1 MTSSS
6 CFETLVK
13 PNSFASLPADFYTR
27 LPTTPLTA
35 PCLVHASPEVA
46 ALLGLPAAAL
56 DTQEF
61 LDVVSGTKPMP
72 GGDTLA
78 AVYSGHQFG
87 VWAGQLGDGRAHLL
101 GEIQGSGGC
110 FELQLKGAG
119 MTPYSR
125 MGDGRAVLRS
135 SVREY
140 LASHAMRGL
149 GIQTTQALALVSA
162 RNPVRRETLETA
174 AVVAR
179 MAPSFIRFGSF
190 EHWAARQR
198 PDLLRILA
206 DYVIDRFYPEC
217 RDASH
222 SSTEGHTSIARDTST
237 SGGTRTTGDSGT
249 RTAGDTSIA
258 GHSSTANDYEP
269 YVQLLRA
276 VVLRTAALMA
286 SWQVVGFCHGVM
298 NTDNMSILGLTL
310 DYGPYGFMDG
320 FDAKHICNHTDSSG
334 RYAWHAQPAVGHW
347 NLYQLAN
354 SLHAIVPDAQPLQ
367 AALDEYEAC
376 FLGEM
381 QTRMSQKL
389 GLGSWQS
396 GDETLID
403 DLWTLMQS
411 SHADFTLTFRQLAYA
426 PGLTHAPQAQI
437 ERDLG
442 STVNTNLLPFL
453 DLFVDRAGAQA
464 WLSRYSARLGSDPT
478 QNWQERVA
486 GMLAVNPLY
495 VLRNHLAQQAI
506 AAAEKGDFS
515 EVRRQFELLRN
526 PFIAQDGHE
535 AYAAAPPA
543 GAPHLEVSC
552 SS

>member
-1 MTSSS
+1 MTSTS
-6 CFETLVK
+6 CFEALVK
-13 PNSFASLPADFYTR
+13 TNSFASLPTDFYTR
-27 LPTTPLTA
+27 LPTTALTA
-35 PCLVHASPEVA
+35 PRLVHASAEVA
-46 ALLGLPAAAL
+46 AQLGLPL
-56 DTQEF
+56 QSLTTQGF
-61 LDVVSGTKPMP
+61 LDVVSGTQPMP
-72 GGDTLA
+72 GGDTMA

-101 GEIQGSGGC
+101 GEIQGPEGS

-149 GIQTTQALALVSA
+149 GIPTTQALSLVSA

-198 PDLLRILA
+198 PDLLRTLA

-217 RDASH
+217 RNASTFSAKPSGSAVGHAVASNTLDA
-222 SSTEGHTSIARDTST
+222 
-237 SGGTRTTGDSGT
+237 
-249 RTAGDTSIA
+249 
-258 GHSSTANDYEP
+258 ANTPSASDPSVAVKDYEP

-276 VVLRTAALMA
+276 VVRRTATLMA

-334 RYAWHAQPAVGHW
+334 RYAWHAQPAVAHW

-354 SLHAIVPDAQPLQ
+354 SLHEIVPEAEPLK

-376 FLGEM
+376 FLEAM

-389 GLGSWQS
+389 GLGAWQA

-403 DLWTLMQS
+403 DLWSLMQA

-426 PGLTHAPQAQI
+426 PGLTQASQAQI
-437 ERDLG
+437 EHDLG
-442 STVNTNLLPFL
+442 GTVNANLLPFV
-453 DLFVDRAGAQA
+453 DLFVDRTGAQA

-478 QNWQERVA
+478 QHWQERVA

-495 VLRNHLAQQAI
+495 VLRNHIAQLAI
-506 AAAEKGDFS
+506 EAAEKGDFS
-515 EVRRQFELLRN
+515 EVHCQMQLLSD
-526 PFIAQDGHE
+526 PFHARAGLE
-535 AYAAAPPA
+535 SYAAAPPA

>member
-1 MTSSS
+1 MKTTIQLHTS
-6 CFETLVK
+6 FESLVK
-13 PNSFASLPADFYTR
+13 LNSFAGLPSDFYTR
-27 LPTTPLTA
+27 LPTTPLTE
-35 PCLVHASPEVA
+35 PSLVHASADVA
-46 ALLGLPAAAL
+46 ALIQLSPDSFA
-56 DTQEF
+56 TQEF
-61 LDVVSGTKPMP
+61 LEVVSGSKPLP

-101 GEIQGSGGC
+101 GEIDGPTGSY
-110 FELQLKGAG
+110 ELQLKGAG

-140 LASHAMRGL
+140 LASHAMQGL
-149 GIQTTQALALVSA
+149 GIPTTRALALVAA
-162 RNPVRRETLETA
+162 RDPVMRETVETA

-179 MAPSFIRFGSF
+179 MAPSFVRFGSF

-198 PDLLRILA
+198 PDLLHRLA
-206 DYVIDRFYPEC
+206 DYVIDHFYPEC
-217 RDASH
+217 RQQ
-222 SSTEGHTSIARDTST
+222 SSSQPAV
-237 SGGTRTTGDSGT
+237 
-249 RTAGDTSIA
+249 A
-258 GHSSTANDYEP
+258 YEP

-276 VVLRTAALMA
+276 VVRRTATLMA

-334 RYAWHAQPAVGHW
+334 RYAWHAQPAVARW

-354 SLHAIVPDAQPLQ
+354 SLHEIVPDPAPLT
-367 AALDEYEAC
+367 AALEEFEPV
-376 FLGEM
+376 FLAAM
-381 QTRMSQKL
+381 QTRMTEKL

-403 DLWTLMQS
+403 DLWGLMHAN
-411 SHADFTLTFRQLAYA
+411 HADFTLTFRQLAYA
-426 PGLTHAPQAQI
+426 GGLTQASQAQI

-442 STVNTNLLPFL
+442 GTVSSGLEPFV
-453 DLFVDRAGAQA
+453 DLFIDRLAARA
-464 WLSRYSARLGSDPT
+464 WLDRYAERLGASGKLDWT
-478 QNWQERVA
+478 ARVQ
-486 GMLAVNPLY
+486 GMLKVNPLY
-495 VLRNHLAQQAI
+495 VLRNHIAQQAI
-506 AAAEKGDFS
+506 EAAERGDFS
-515 EVRRQFELLRN
+515 EIERQVALLRN
-526 PFIAQDGHE
+526 PFVAQVGRE
-535 AYAAAPPA
+535 AYAAAPPPD
-543 GAPHLEVSC
+543 APHLEVSC

>member
-1 MTSSS
+1 MTSPS
-6 CFETLVK
+6 CFEPLVK
-13 PNSFASLPADFYTR
+13 ANTFASLPSDFYTR
-27 LPTTPLTA
+27 LPTTPLSA
-35 PCLVHASPEVA
+35 PRLVHASAEVA
-46 ALLGLPAAAL
+46 AVLGLPTEAL

-72 GGDTLA
+72 GGDTMA

-101 GEIQGSGGC
+101 GEIQGPDGS
-110 FELQLKGAG
+110 FEVQLKGAG

-149 GIQTTQALALVSA
+149 GIPTTQALSLVSA

-179 MAPSFIRFGSF
+179 VAPSFIRFGSF
-190 EHWAARQR
+190 EHWAARRR
-198 PDLLRILA
+198 PDLLRVLA

-217 RDASH
+217 RDESH
-222 SSTEGHTSIARDTST
+222 SSTAADTRISDDTST
-237 SGGTRTTGDSGT
+237 VGDISTTGDT
-249 RTAGDTSIA
+249 TTAK
-258 GHSSTANDYEP
+258 DYEP

-276 VVLRTAALMA
+276 VVRRTATLMA

-298 NTDNMSILGLTL
+298 NTDNMSILGVTL

-320 FDAKHICNHTDSSG
+320 FDAKHICNHTDSGG
-334 RYAWHAQPAVGHW
+334 RYAWHAQPAVAHW

-354 SLHAIVPDAQPLQ
+354 SLHEIVPETEPLK

-376 FLGEM
+376 FLGAM
-381 QTRMSQKL
+381 QARMSQKL
-389 GLGSWQS
+389 GLSTWQA

-403 DLWTLMQS
+403 DLWSLMQA

-426 PGLTHAPQAQI
+426 PGLTQASQEQI

-442 STVNTNLLPFL
+442 GTVNANLLPFV

-478 QNWQERVA
+478 QHWQERVA

-495 VLRNHLAQQAI
+495 VLRNHIAQQAI
-506 AAAEKGDFS
+506 EAAEKGDVS
-515 EVRRQFELLRN
+515 EVERQYELLRD
-526 PFIAQDGHE
+526 PFQARAGLE

>member
-6 CFETLVK
+6 CFEPLVK
-13 PNSFASLPADFYTR
+13 ANTFASLPSDFYTR

-35 PCLVHASPEVA
+35 PRLVHASGEVA
-46 ALLGLPAAAL
+46 ALLGLPPQAL
-56 DTQEF
+56 ATQEF
-61 LDVVSGTKPMP
+61 LDVVSGTTPMP
-72 GGDTLA
+72 GGDTMA

-101 GEIQGSGGC
+101 GEIQGPDGS
-110 FELQLKGAG
+110 FEVQLKGAG

-149 GIQTTQALALVSA
+149 GIATTQALSLVSA

-179 MAPSFIRFGSF
+179 VAPSFIRFGSF
-190 EHWAARQR
+190 EHWAARRR
-198 PDLLRILA
+198 PDLLRTLA

-217 RDASH
+217 RDASL
-222 SSTEGHTSIARDTST
+222 SSTAGQTRILGDKSTVGDTST
-237 SGGTRTTGDSGT
+237 VGENSTTGDT
-249 RTAGDTSIA
+249 TTAK
-258 GHSSTANDYEP
+258 DYEP

-276 VVLRTAALMA
+276 VVRRTATLMA

-320 FDAKHICNHTDSSG
+320 FDAKHICNHTDSGG
-334 RYAWHAQPAVGHW
+334 RYAWHAQPAVAHW

-354 SLHAIVPDAQPLQ
+354 SLHEIVPETEPLK

-376 FLGEM
+376 FLGAM

-389 GLGSWQS
+389 GLSAWQS

-403 DLWTLMQS
+403 DLWSLMQA

-426 PGLTHAPQAQI
+426 PGLTQASQEQI
-437 ERDLG
+437 EHDLG
-442 STVNTNLLPFL
+442 GTVNANLLPFV

-464 WLSRYSARLGSDPT
+464 WLKRYSARLGSDPT
-478 QNWQERVA
+478 KNWQERVA

-495 VLRNHLAQQAI
+495 VLRNHIAQQAI
-506 AAAEKGDFS
+506 EAAEKGDFS
-515 EVRRQFELLRN
+515 EVQRQMQLLSD
-526 PFIAQDGHE
+526 PFHARAGLE

>member
-1 MTSSS
+1 MTSLS
-6 CFETLVK
+6 CFESLVK
-13 PNSFASLPADFYTR
+13 ANTFASLPSDFYTR

-35 PCLVHASPEVA
+35 PRLVHASAEVA
-46 ALLGLPAAAL
+46 AILGLPAEAL
-56 DTQEF
+56 ATQEF

-72 GGDTLA
+72 GGDTVA

-101 GEIQGSGGC
+101 GEIEGPGGSY
-110 FELQLKGAG
+110 EVQLKGAG

-149 GIQTTQALALVSA
+149 GIPTTQALSLVSA

-179 MAPSFIRFGSF
+179 VAPSFIRFGSF
-190 EHWAARQR
+190 EHWAARRR
-198 PDLLRILA
+198 PDLLRVLA

-217 RDASH
+217 REESALKANAGDN
-222 SSTEGHTSIARDTST
+222 DTSHT
-237 SGGTRTTGDSGT
+237 HDPSTSSQVESTNVLGSGGPAT
-249 RTAGDTSIA
+249 
-258 GHSSTANDYEP
+258 NNEP

-276 VVLRTAALMA
+276 VVRRTATLMA

-320 FDAKHICNHTDSSG
+320 FDAKHICNHTDSGG
-334 RYAWHAQPAVGHW
+334 RYAWHAQPAVAHW

-354 SLHAIVPDAQPLQ
+354 SLHEIVPETEPLK
-367 AALDEYEAC
+367 AALDEYEGC
-376 FLGEM
+376 FLNAM

-389 GLGSWQS
+389 GLSTWQA

-403 DLWTLMQS
+403 DLWSLMQA

-426 PGLTHAPQAQI
+426 PGLTQAPQEQI

-442 STVNTNLLPFL
+442 GTVNANLLPFV

-464 WLSRYSARLGSDPT
+464 WLSRYSARLGSDPAH
-478 QNWQERVA
+478 QWPERVA

-495 VLRNHLAQQAI
+495 VLRNHIAQQAI
-506 AAAEKGDFS
+506 EAAEKGDFS
-515 EVRRQFELLRN
+515 EVQRQYELLRN
-526 PFIAQDGHE
+526 PFEARVGHD

>member
-6 CFETLVK
+6 CFEPLVK
-13 PNSFASLPADFYTR
+13 ANTFASLPSDFYTR

-35 PCLVHASPEVA
+35 PRLVHASGEVA
-46 ALLGLPAAAL
+46 ALLGLPPQAL
-56 DTQEF
+56 ATQEF
-61 LDVVSGTKPMP
+61 LDVVSGTTPMP
-72 GGDTLA
+72 GGDTMA

-101 GEIQGSGGC
+101 GEIQGPDGS
-110 FELQLKGAG
+110 FEVQLKGAG

-149 GIQTTQALALVSA
+149 GIPTTQALSLVSA

-179 MAPSFIRFGSF
+179 VAPSFIRFGSF
-190 EHWAARQR
+190 EHWAARRR
-198 PDLLRILA
+198 PDLLRTLA

-222 SSTEGHTSIARDTST
+222 SSTAGHTRILGDSSTVGDTST
-237 SGGTRTTGDSGT
+237 VGENSTTGDT
-249 RTAGDTSIA
+249 
-258 GHSSTANDYEP
+258 STAKGYEP

-276 VVLRTAALMA
+276 VVRRTATLMA

-310 DYGPYGFMDG
+310 DYGPDGFMDG
-320 FDAKHICNHTDSSG
+320 FDAKHICNHTDSGG
-334 RYAWHAQPAVGHW
+334 RYAWHAQPAVAHW

-354 SLHAIVPDAQPLQ
+354 SLHEIVPETEPLK

-376 FLGEM
+376 FLGAM

-389 GLGSWQS
+389 GLSAWQS

-403 DLWTLMQS
+403 DLWSLMQA

-426 PGLTHAPQAQI
+426 PGLTQASQEQI
-437 ERDLG
+437 EHDLG
-442 STVNTNLLPFL
+442 GTVNANLLPFV

-464 WLSRYSARLGSDPT
+464 WLKRYSARLGSDPT
-478 QNWQERVA
+478 KNWQERVA

-495 VLRNHLAQQAI
+495 VLRNHIAQQAI
-506 AAAEKGDFS
+506 EAAEKGDFS
-515 EVRRQFELLRN
+515 EVQRQMQLLSD
-526 PFIAQDGHE
+526 PFHARAGLE

>member
-1 MTSSS
+1 
-6 CFETLVK
+6 
-13 PNSFASLPADFYTR
+13 
-27 LPTTPLTA
+27 
-35 PCLVHASPEVA
+35 
-46 ALLGLPAAAL
+46 
-56 DTQEF
+56 
-61 LDVVSGTKPMP
+61 
-72 GGDTLA
+72 
-78 AVYSGHQFG
+78 
-87 VWAGQLGDGRAHLL
+87 
-101 GEIQGSGGC
+101 
-110 FELQLKGAG
+110 
-119 MTPYSR
+119 
-125 MGDGRAVLRS
+125 
-135 SVREY
+135 
-140 LASHAMRGL
+140 MRGL
-149 GIQTTQALALVSA
+149 GIATTQALSLVSA

-179 MAPSFIRFGSF
+179 VAPSFIRFGSF
-190 EHWAARQR
+190 EHWAARRR
-198 PDLLRILA
+198 PDLLRVLA

-222 SSTEGHTSIARDTST
+222 SSTAGHTRILGDTST
-237 SGGTRTTGDSGT
+237 VGEISATGDTSTVGEISTTGDT
-249 RTAGDTSIA
+249 TTVK
-258 GHSSTANDYEP
+258 DYEP

-276 VVLRTAALMA
+276 VVRRTATLMA

-320 FDAKHICNHTDSSG
+320 FDAKHICNHTDSGG
-334 RYAWHAQPAVGHW
+334 RYAWHAQPAVAHW

-354 SLHAIVPDAQPLQ
+354 SLHEIVPEAEPLK

-376 FLGEM
+376 FLGAM
-381 QTRMSQKL
+381 QARMSQKL
-389 GLGSWQS
+389 GLSAWQA

-403 DLWTLMQS
+403 DLWSLMQA

-426 PGLTHAPQAQI
+426 PGLTQASQAQI

-442 STVNTNLLPFL
+442 GTVNANLLPFV

-478 QNWQERVA
+478 QHWQERVA

-495 VLRNHLAQQAI
+495 VLRNYIAQQAI
-506 AAAEKGDFS
+506 EAAEKGDFS
-515 EVRRQFELLRN
+515 EVQRQMQLLSD
-526 PFIAQDGHE
+526 PFHARAGLE

>member
-1 MTSSS
+1 MTSTS
-6 CFETLVK
+6 CFEALVK
-13 PNSFASLPADFYTR
+13 TNSFASLPTDFYTR
-27 LPTTPLTA
+27 LPTTALTA
-35 PCLVHASPEVA
+35 PRLVHASAEVA
-46 ALLGLPAAAL
+46 AQLGLPRQAFS
-56 DTQEF
+56 TQEF
-61 LDVVSGTKPMP
+61 LDVVSGTQAMP
-72 GGDTLA
+72 GGDTMA

-101 GEIQGSGGC
+101 GEIQGPEGS

-149 GIQTTQALALVSA
+149 GIPTTQALSLVSA

-198 PDLLRILA
+198 PDLLRTLA

-217 RDASH
+217 RDGGH
-222 SSTEGHTSIARDTST
+222 SC
-237 SGGTRTTGDSGT
+237 
-249 RTAGDTSIA
+249 TAGDTP
-258 GHSSTANDYEP
+258 TAKDYEP

-276 VVLRTAALMA
+276 VVRRTATLMA

-334 RYAWHAQPAVGHW
+334 RYAWHAQPAVAHW

-354 SLHAIVPDAQPLQ
+354 SLHEIVPEAEPLK

-376 FLGEM
+376 FLDAM

-389 GLGSWQS
+389 GLGAWQA

-403 DLWTLMQS
+403 DLWSLMQA

-426 PGLTHAPQAQI
+426 PGLTLASQTQI

-442 STVNTNLLPFL
+442 GTVNANLLPFV

-464 WLSRYSARLGSDPT
+464 WLNRYRARLGGEAVT
-478 QNWQERVA
+478 QNWQQRVA
-486 GMLAVNPLY
+486 GMLGVNPLY
-495 VLRNHLAQQAI
+495 VLRNHIAQRAI
-506 AAAEKGDFS
+506 EAAEKGDFS
-515 EVRRQFELLRN
+515 EVERQFELLRQ
-526 PFIAQDGHE
+526 PFTAQPGHD